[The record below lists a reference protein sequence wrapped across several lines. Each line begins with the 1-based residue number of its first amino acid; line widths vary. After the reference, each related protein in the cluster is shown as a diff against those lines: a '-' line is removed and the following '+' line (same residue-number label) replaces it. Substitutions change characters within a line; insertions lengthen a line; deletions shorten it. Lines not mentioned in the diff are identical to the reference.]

1 MNASDLPVTVLQ
13 ALQARLTQSFQP
25 QSLEV
30 RDDSAAHV
38 GHAGARSGGHY
49 AIRIVASDFDGLGL
63 LARHRLVYAAVADL
77 MQDAIHALQIDARTP
92 EET

>member
-1 MNASDLPVTVLQ
+1 MQ
-13 ALQARLTQSFQP
+13 ALEARLTATFTP

-49 AIRIVASDFDGLGL
+49 AVRIVASDFAGLGL

>member
-1 MNASDLPVTVLQ
+1 MNASDRPGTVMQ
-13 ALQARLTQSFQP
+13 ALEARLTATFTP

-49 AIRIVASDFDGLGL
+49 AVRIVASDFAGLGL